1 MLPKVRLPESRQMI
15 TLEVVR
21 NTRLSPHFTSVT
33 LGGPELERLRP
44 MGFDQTVRLFFPRE
58 GQAGLR
64 MPTLSN
70 EAWMAQVLLLPKS
83 RRPWVRN
90 YTIRR
95 VRPEAGEV
103 DIEFVL
109 HGDASPASAW
119 ALRARS
125 GEPAGIFD
133 MGISYLPPAGV
144 SWQLLTGDESALP
157 AILAILDSAPAS
169 LVAEVFLEVPESA
182 DIRTDVRGPSGVRI
196 HWLPRDGS
204 GRAPG
209 ELALETVSRADLPE
223 GRFYTWVAGESR
235 LATGL
240 RRHLVNERG
249 TPKGDIAFLGYW
261 RRGRSSPG

>member
-1 MLPKVRLPESRQMI
+1 MLPKVRMPESRHMI

-21 NTRLSPHFTSVT
+21 NTRLSPHFTTVT
-33 LGGPELERLRP
+33 LGGPQLERLRP
-44 MGFDQTVRLFFPRE
+44 TGFDQTVRLFFPRD
-58 GQAGLR
+58 GQPGLT

-70 EAWMAQVLLLPKS
+70 EAWMAQVLLQPKS

-95 VRPEAGEV
+95 ARPEANEV

-119 ALRARS
+119 AQRARP
-125 GEPAGIFD
+125 GDPAGIFD
-133 MGISYLPPAGV
+133 MGISYLPPAGAA
-144 SWQLLTGDESALP
+144 WHLLAGDESALP

-169 LVAEVFLEVPESA
+169 LVAEVFLEVPSSA
-182 DIRTDVRGPSGVRI
+182 DIRTDVTAPEGARI

-204 GRAPG
+204 GAIPG
-209 ELALETVSRADLPE
+209 ALALETVKRASLPD

-249 TPKGDIAFLGYW
+249 AAKGDVAFFGYW
-261 RRGRSSPG
+261 RHGRAISM